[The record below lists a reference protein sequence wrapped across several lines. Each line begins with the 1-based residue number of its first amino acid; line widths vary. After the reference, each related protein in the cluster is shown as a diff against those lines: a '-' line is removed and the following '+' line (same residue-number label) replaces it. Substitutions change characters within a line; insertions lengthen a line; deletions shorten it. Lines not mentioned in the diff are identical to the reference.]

1 MKNGELR
8 GRLTLPDKRA
18 VQVCSLHILVWDI
31 EFEGI
36 HNWKNRWSWPF
47 LTGINW
53 LHDAGVKYLLLFK
66 VVMINEL
73 SKIKLKGSATKMI
86 VFKDIVAQ
94 KSLGDK
100 FNLENLICRI
110 KT

>member
-36 HNWKNRWSWPF
+36 HNWKNRWS
-47 LTGINW
+47 
-53 LHDAGVKYLLLFK
+53 
-66 VVMINEL
+66 
-73 SKIKLKGSATKMI
+73 
-86 VFKDIVAQ
+86 
-94 KSLGDK
+94 
-100 FNLENLICRI
+100 
-110 KT
+110 